1 MNFIYPVQND
11 SKLLDSANRRFAA
24 TLLEHGCRI
33 YAYPKFSH
41 VKAVMVDDW
50 VCLGSANLDGLSM
63 RINGELNI
71 AYSHKKSA
79 QELRRRVFEED
90 MRRSKRLRV
99 KDLKASP
106 YSLSIPLLQQ
116 L

>member
-1 MNFIYPVQND
+1 
-11 SKLLDSANRRFAA
+11 
-24 TLLEHGCRI
+24 
-33 YAYPKFSH
+33 
-41 VKAVMVDDW
+41 MVDDW